1 MTTTNLSPTGMPAAE
16 PAASEGRGW
25 FAHMIQLWLEHNAR
39 LLEMGGEP
47 F

>member
-1 MTTTNLSPTGMPAAE
+1 MTTETLSPPLTAEAA
-16 PAASEGRGW
+16 PQGRGW

-47 F
+47 L